1 MRNKLKPNRKKMK
14 NKELITKRDLIY
26 WLIYCISV
34 SIILATNQLHQNLN
48 IVNYIGFAGT
58 LISIILAVLAIIY
71 SFFQN
76 FTYSNVNNQLIETS
90 EKIEDLI
97 NSLKDTS
104 ENYSKKNEELI
115 INYDHYTKSLHQ
127 MIESKFDITKNE
139 ISAISDKLENIK
151 TSSTTEKEKD
161 NTQNLNLKKQDIET
175 FIKKTSVYG
184 RYLIY
189 AVKQLEISKIE
200 FNRKEFFREI
210 FDSSADYAFGF
221 YIATKTIGIFKAN
234 IIDENLEQITYL
246 NEHAKELIG
255 DFIDK
260 IEAKED
266 YNQRQ
271 KINDFIKNNRTEK

>member
-1 MRNKLKPNRKKMK
+1 MK
-14 NKELITKRDLIY
+14 NRELISKKDLFY
-26 WLIYCISV
+26 WLIYCISI

-58 LISIILAVLAIIY
+58 LISIILAVVAIIY

-76 FTYSNVNNQLIETS
+76 FTYSNVNNQLVETS
-90 EKIEDLI
+90 EKIEELI

-115 INYDHYTKSLHQ
+115 INYDNYTNSLHQ

-151 TSSTTEKEKD
+151 TLPTAEKD
-161 NTQNLNLKKQDIET
+161 TTLHLNLKKQDVET
-175 FIKKTSVYG
+175 FLKKTSVFGKYI
-184 RYLIY
+184 IY
-189 AVKQLEISKIE
+189 AIKQLENSKIE

-210 FDSSADYAFGF
+210 FAASADYAFGF

-234 IIDENLEQITYL
+234 IIDENLEQITHL

-266 YNQRQ
+266 YNHRQ
-271 KINDFIKNNRTEK
+271 KINDYIKNNRIEK